1 VKKRKPRVDLEV
13 GFGIRLL
20 KNNQFYRCRIIDLS
34 EGGIKIKEMDPGL
47 IDAIQEG
54 DTLLFSTDLDFYG
67 IKGKGEVKWLLK
79 NSETAGIC
87 FLELDWKSK
96 ALLNGFLKIVV

>member
-1 VKKRKPRVDLEV
+1 MKKKPRVDLEV

-20 KNNQFYRCRIIDLS
+20 QNKQFYRCSIIDIS
-34 EGGIKIKEMDPGL
+34 EGGIKIEEVDSGL
-47 IDAIQEG
+47 IDALKEG

-67 IKGKGEVKWLLK
+67 IKGKGEVKWVLK
-79 NSETAGIC
+79 NKETAGIC

-96 ALLNGFLKIVV
+96 SLLNGFLKIVV